1 MDTEA
6 LKKSLLKKFQEVS
19 GDRLQKIQLG
29 VIELEKPTAAEAAEE
44 VARELHT
51 MKGEAR
57 MLGLSAVGQMAHACE
72 DLLKANREGRAPT
85 QVATDLLLQACDALS
100 DLIEDLAGAYGGTE
114 LSTSI
119 CQALARASG
128 APLPPLHPGGKA
140 GSGPKRPPAA
150 AAVPA
155 PPPPQATPAPPPPAA
170 NGERPALG
178 TAPVSPSGT
187 MSAPALPGDEQSP
200 AQKPA
205 AQDRSIRVNVETL
218 DTLGLLA
225 GDLLVESARARLRSS
240 ELSELLQR
248 FTRMGDRFVRLA
260 ERMRVVIEEM
270 EPQERSQLDVLEDD
284 LDMLRDDAF
293 RFVRRH
299 GDGMNTLHGNLSVL
313 ADHVAEA
320 RLVPLATMFDAFPR
334 AVRDIAKQMHKE
346 VELHVDNAGM
356 AVDRS
361 MLSDV
366 RDALVHLIRNAV
378 DHGLE
383 PAQLR
388 ESLGKPAKG
397 RLALRV
403 RADGDML
410 HLQVEDDGRGMDPE
424 VLRGVAVKRRLLTA
438 AQAAVLSDRDA
449 VELIFQSGFSTR
461 EEVSELSGRGVGM
474 DVVKRNVEALGG
486 SVSVQSRVGLGT
498 TISLRLPQSLALMR
512 VLLVRLGDD
521 VYGMPA
527 ADVEAV
533 IRVNQDDRMEVFGS
547 LAVRHRGKPIALV
560 ALGPLLA
567 LNGGNRF
574 DRPLA
579 VVVRHGDDRAAL
591 VVDGF
596 VDEREVAVKPCG
608 GELLKSAAF
617 LAGTAALEDGRIAV
631 LLHVP
636 DVMSEVRKLARPMAA
651 AAPAAS
657 RRLRILLVDDSP
669 IARATESALVRALGH
684 TVEEAQDG
692 EEAVQKLAEGEQF
705 DVLLTDVQMPRMDG
719 FQLTRR
725 LRSAAATARLPVII
739 LSSLASP
746 EDKRRGL
753 DAGADAYLVK
763 GELGVE
769 SLAQAIDRLV

>member
-57 MLGLSAVGQMAHACE
+57 MLGLSAVGQMAHAAE
-72 DLLKANREGRAPT
+72 DLLKANREGRAAT

-100 DLIEDLAGAYGGTE
+100 DLIDDLAGAQSGTE
-114 LSTSI
+114 ISAAI

-128 APLPPLHPGGKA
+128 APVPPLHPGGKA
-140 GSGPKRPPAA
+140 PSGLKAPPPPPPPPEKRAPAVPPAEPPPQPAPAA
-150 AAVPA
+150 AAPEGA
-155 PPPPQATPAPPPPAA
+155 PAA
-170 NGERPALG
+170 DEPA
-178 TAPVSPSGT
+178 A
-187 MSAPALPGDEQSP
+187 
-200 AQKPA
+200 AQKPSGQ
-205 AQDRSIRVNVETL
+205 QDRSIRVNVETL
-218 DTLGLLA
+218 DAMGLLA
-225 GDLLVESARARLRSS
+225 GDLLVESARAQLRSTEMS
-240 ELSELLQR
+240 ELFQR
-248 FTRMGDRFVRLA
+248 FARMGDRFVRMA
-260 ERMRVVIEEM
+260 DRMRAVAEAELGPREVG
-270 EPQERSQLDVLEDD
+270 QLDLLEND

-293 RFVRRH
+293 RFERRH
-299 GDGMNTLHGNLSVL
+299 GDGMNTLHGNLSML
-313 ADHVAEA
+313 ADHVAQA
-320 RLVPLATMFDAFPR
+320 RLVPLSTVFDAFPR

-346 VELHVDNAGM
+346 VELQVDNAGM
-356 AVDRS
+356 GVDRS

-383 PAQLR
+383 PPAVR
-388 ESLGKPAKG
+388 ESLGKPPKG
-397 RLALRV
+397 RLSLRV

-410 HLQVEDDGRGMDPE
+410 HLQVEDDGRGIDPE
-424 VLRGVAVKRRLLTA
+424 ALKHVALKRKLLTP
-438 AQAAVLSDRDA
+438 AQAFALSSRDTMD
-449 VELIFQSGFSTR
+449 LIFQAGFSTR

-474 DVVKRNVEALGG
+474 DVVKRKVEALGG
-486 SVSVQSRVGLGT
+486 SVSVQSRVGRGT

-533 IRVNQDDRMEVFGS
+533 IRIKPDDRLEVFGS
-547 LAVRHRGKPIALV
+547 LAVRHRDKPISLV
-560 ALGPLLA
+560 ALGPLLG

-574 DRPLA
+574 DRPPA

-608 GELLKSAAF
+608 GEFLKNAAF

-636 DVMSEVRKLARPMAA
+636 DIMAEVRKLARPVTGA
-651 AAPAAS
+651 AAPGAS

-684 TVEEAQDG
+684 VVEEAVDG
-692 EEAVQKLAEGEQF
+692 EEAVQKLASDQF

-725 LRSAAATARLPVII
+725 LKQSAATARLPVII